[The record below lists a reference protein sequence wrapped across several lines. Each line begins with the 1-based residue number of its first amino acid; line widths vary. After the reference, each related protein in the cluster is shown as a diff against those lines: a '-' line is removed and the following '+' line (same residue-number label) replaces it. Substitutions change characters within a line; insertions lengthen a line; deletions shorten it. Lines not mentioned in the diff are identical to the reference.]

1 MGLLDEAIREHLELK
16 RRRGAD
22 PSAIAREERE
32 ALAPVF
38 PDELAEDDGDCGCRG
53 ARDLQHR
60 DRPRCLPLAPP
71 TSTSELADLS
81 AAGQETAELDMQ
93 AVMDADLEAAD
104 SASTVGAEPVP
115 ASPAEEMSAEE
126 SLDWEFRARRRA
138 RPRRRRS
145 PGRSGSRSSS
155 PRRPSQVIALLGSRR
170 SPPARPAECRRTIR
184 EIAASAAGLCSSV
197 FVGVS
202 STWR

>member
-22 PSAIAREERE
+22 PSAIAREEHE

-38 PDELAEDDGDCGCRG
+38 PDEPADDDGAAAVEEPETADI
-53 ARDLQHR
+53 
-60 DRPRCLPLAPP
+60 APAAVP
-71 TSTSELADLS
+71 AEAPAYEHDELADLS

-104 SASTVGAEPVP
+104 SASTVGGEPVP

-126 SLDWEFRARRRA
+126 SLDWEFPGEEAREA
-138 RPRRRRS
+138 APEEI
-145 PGRSGSRSSS
+145 PGQERLSF
-155 PRRPSQVIALLGSRR
+155 
-170 SPPARPAECRRTIR
+170 E
-184 EIAASAAGLCSSV
+184 
-197 FVGVS
+197 
-202 STWR
+202 